1 MKNINEMTDAELL
14 KFVKKHGGQT
24 DKLISR
30 DTGSISSYNSVD
42 LDKLESL
49 KLELLEF
56 AKDNNFPEKTV
67 YFSLDMEYAP
77 YSDSQHIA
85 CYLTSTER
93 VQCSRKELEESAK
106 QIALRLDISNILRIN
121 LKRKTVKTVKISI

>member
-30 DTGSISSYNSVD
+30 DTGSINSYGSID

-56 AKDNNFPEKTV
+56 AKDNNLPEKTV
-67 YFSLDMEYAP
+67 YFSLELESQP
-77 YSDSQHIA
+77 YSDSQHLA

-93 VQCSRKELEESAK
+93 FQFSRKELEESAK
-106 QIALRLDISNILRIN
+106 QISLRLESERKHFEY
-121 LKRKTVKTVKISI
+121 LKKKFEDNE

>member
-42 LDKLESL
+42 LDKL
-49 KLELLEF
+49 
-56 AKDNNFPEKTV
+56 
-67 YFSLDMEYAP
+67 
-77 YSDSQHIA
+77 
-85 CYLTSTER
+85 
-93 VQCSRKELEESAK
+93 
-106 QIALRLDISNILRIN
+106 
-121 LKRKTVKTVKISI
+121 